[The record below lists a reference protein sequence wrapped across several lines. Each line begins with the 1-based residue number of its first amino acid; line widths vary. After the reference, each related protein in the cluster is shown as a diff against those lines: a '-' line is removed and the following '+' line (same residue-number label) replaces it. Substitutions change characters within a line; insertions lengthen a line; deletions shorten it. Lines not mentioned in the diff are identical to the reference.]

1 MYSNNVGYRK
11 SVSETDSSSETSSNT
26 SSNLSSVVL
35 ARQQELP
42 FSYDTETGAGPSMAQ
57 ADWNNNNNR
66 FDRNREATVFPV
78 FTPAPRQPHQSMGG
92 GVGINSHPVG
102 SGIRQQQ
109 QRQNE
114 SLHHQVTFSEAPNYK
129 IIYLVALIIVT
140 LLLISLIV
148 IIVVLLATKRGHSL
162 DLAKAV
168 SVYQN
173 LLRIGKSSGSTIYED
188 QR

>member
-66 FDRNREATVFPV
+66 FDDSDFRIVFSLSIIVLEQNKSVGEMSIRNLLLSQIGVLEGLINQTNIDRNRVVVKE
-78 FTPAPRQPHQSMGG
+78 
-92 GVGINSHPVG
+92 IN
-102 SGIRQQQ
+102 
-109 QRQNE
+109 
-114 SLHHQVTFSEAPNYK
+114 
-129 IIYLVALIIVT
+129 
-140 LLLISLIV
+140 
-148 IIVVLLATKRGHSL
+148 
-162 DLAKAV
+162 
-168 SVYQN
+168 
-173 LLRIGKSSGSTIYED
+173 
-188 QR
+188 